1 MTRGG
6 PVHSSEVLTTYM
18 YYQSFMSSGPSN
30 MSYAATISVTLALI
44 VMVFAAIRIKFFT
57 KEQQ

>member
-1 MTRGG
+1 
-6 PVHSSEVLTTYM
+6 
-18 YYQSFMSSGPSN
+18 MSSGPSN